1 MSVTGKCINTC
12 TVPVRGFIEED
23 QVIDFPETDSWDVK
37 AFPYLKHFEE
47 IVGIFEEP
55 VEEEIVDEEE
65 DIDDEEGDVFDEDE
79 DSEPSDS

>member
-55 VEEEIVDEEE
+55 VEEEIAEEE
-65 DIDDEEGDVFDEDE
+65 SDDEEGDVFDEDE